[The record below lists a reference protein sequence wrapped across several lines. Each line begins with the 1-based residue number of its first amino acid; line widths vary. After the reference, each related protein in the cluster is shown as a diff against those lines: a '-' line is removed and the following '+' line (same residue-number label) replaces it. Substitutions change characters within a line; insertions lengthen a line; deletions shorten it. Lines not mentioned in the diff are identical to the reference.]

1 MPDELTPSTN
11 IEKFLAKTAGES
23 VELPEPAT
31 RIEKYLSKIAS
42 EQTITDITDTWL
54 GEHIDPSTGYV
65 LDSTLTLDNAAPPA
79 SAVGDLK
86 SAIDDVN
93 SDAKRIPLTFTID
106 GTGYVRYADGTIT
119 DSTNYSHT
127 DYIDVGK
134 YGQLAFKHYGATG
147 AKSTINGGLAFYDEN
162 KTYISG
168 VQNKCNQASAGYLSY
183 YSLVTVPDNAKYVR
197 FTTATNTSTYGE
209 FALYGITKLW
219 IAMQNNEIS
228 SLIEPNPVGAVV
240 WEDIKGTG
248 TYTKYNGWEKGYW
261 TSSNEQG
268 DSKYMMRYWT
278 FFTTESWA
286 ISKANKLLFEVP
298 DTYCIILQGFGGSNY
313 ATREENYTIT
323 GRMVITLTEGLR
335 YRMHLRQMDFD
346 NMSAS
351 GRGSDQILAKLKLI
365 PIPKH
370 GLLKSRVSGGRDYF
384 TVNINRAWP
393 DQTATGKTNAE
404 GSDSVDIQCVIQV
417 PTSYSPAKKAIPLI
431 MFCHGASSNVT
442 TTKWYENNAN
452 FNLLLDAFNDAGYAV
467 FDVANTRNKDG
478 GFYDWGCLPLMEAY
492 IKAWEYI
499 KANYNV
505 EKRLYIFSDSMGTC
519 ACLNMLKW
527 YGSEVITALMTA
539 PRPICQ
545 ARYET
550 LTGDSKTDF
559 EAAFG
564 ITTGEWEDRLNGF
577 NHYENIV
584 TINDVPHILE
594 NFPPVKVM
602 VGQDDSSFLTE
613 TRAYY
618 QALANNGNYV
628 NYREVAGADHAK
640 MTFLSETGLR
650 AEAVAW
656 FDRFKCSISNPTS
669 NAVNTGSA
677 DNMILTE

>member
-261 TSSNEQG
+261 TGSNAQG
-268 DSKYMMRYWT
+268 ESKYMMRYWT
-278 FFTTESWA
+278 YFTSNA
-286 ISKANKLLFEVP
+286 SLISHAKKLLFIVP
-298 DTYCIILQGFGGSNY
+298 DTYTLILQGFGGDGY
-313 ATREENYTIT
+313 TTREENYGIT
-323 GRMVITLTEGLR
+323 GRMIITLTEGLR

-346 NMSAS
+346 NMTTS
-351 GRGSDQILAKLKLI
+351 GRGSDQILSALKMI
-365 PIPKH
+365 PIFENTHTVVRPY
-370 GLLKSRVSGGRDYF
+370 GGRRYF
-384 TVNINRAWP
+384 TVNINRAWANIS
-393 DQTATGKTNAE
+393 ATSSNNAE
-404 GSDSVDIQCVIQV
+404 GSDPVDIKCVIQL
-417 PTSYSPAKKAIPLI
+417 PTSYTPTGKKTPLI
-431 MFCHGASSNVT
+431 MYCHGASANVT
-442 TTKWYENNAN
+442 EEKWYENNAN
-452 FNLLLDAFNDAGYAV
+452 FFALLDELNNAGFAV
-467 FDVANTRNKDG
+467 FDVANTRNQDG
-478 GFYDWGCLPLMEAY
+478 GFPDWGCLPLMEAY
-492 IKAWEYI
+492 IKAWSYI
-499 KANYNV
+499 KNNFNV
-505 EKRLYIFSDSMGTC
+505 EERLYLLSSSMGT
-519 ACLNMLKW
+519 AANLNMMKW
-527 YGSEVITALMTA
+527 YGSSIIASLMTA
-539 PRPICQ
+539 PRPICKL
-545 ARYET
+545 RYES
-550 LTGDSKTDF
+550 LTGETKT
-559 EAAFG
+559 EMAQAFG
-564 ITTGEWEDRLNGF
+564 LSGTEWEDDRLIGF
-577 NHYENIV
+577 QHYENVSQVSSAIGV
-584 TINDVPHILE
+584 HRMLLQ
-594 NFPPVKVM
+594 FPPCKVM
-602 VGQDDSSFLTE
+602 VGSQDTSFLAE

-618 QALANNGNYV
+618 AALAKNGNYV
-628 NYREVAGADHAK
+628 EYREVSNADHDG
-640 MTFLSETGLR
+640 MTFLPTAGMR

-656 FDRFKCSISNPTS
+656 FNRFK
-669 NAVNTGSA
+669 G
-677 DNMILTE
+677 